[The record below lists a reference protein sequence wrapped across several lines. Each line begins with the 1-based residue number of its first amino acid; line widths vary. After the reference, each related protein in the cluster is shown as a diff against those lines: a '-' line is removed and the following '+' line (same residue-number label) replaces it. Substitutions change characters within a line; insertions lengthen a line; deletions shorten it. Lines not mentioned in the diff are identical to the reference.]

1 MQFNSL
7 RALMRRQPTPRGVSH
22 SPQMSAGMQQQLARM
37 AEMSGAEFEIAFME
51 SMIRHH
57 WKAVIRGASCIN
69 RAYHAELIQLCGQ
82 IVETQ
87 TAEITAKTTALL
99 GSDSSNGISE
109 RPLRADVGFA

>member
-22 SPQMSAGMQQQLARM
+22 SPQ
-37 AEMSGAEFEIAFME
+37 MSGAEFEIAFME